1 MALPTV
7 APTDVSEQLRN
18 VTSSPRADRQ
28 RQTHYSEQLM
38 TLQRCINRFEQ
49 TLPDQNENDTKNRA
63 NRGAI
68 EASPQPRNEPGLSAS
83 NPVSIFG
90 LVRNYFAARFQML
103 RVRFPPSK

>member
-7 APTDVSEQLRN
+7 APTDVSERLRN

-49 TLPDQNENDTKNRA
+49 TLPDQSESDTKNRA
-63 NRGAI
+63 NRVAI
-68 EASPQPRNEPGLSAS
+68 EAPPQPKNEPALSAS
-83 NPVSIFG
+83 NSVSIFG
-90 LVRNYFAARFQML
+90 LVHNYFAALFHAV